1 MIKKTIIISLLLI
14 TTIVAE
20 TITDDSFKEKII
32 GKWEIKIDK
41 ENFKLKGHYIYKE
54 DGTLKSEATLMS
66 SNTKLEFN
74 LSGTWKVKEG
84 NFTTTILKSNYPEV
98 VPVGLSTTD
107 KIIFINQKEFKY
119 KTQTGS
125 ISVQTKLKQ

>member
-54 DGTLKSEATLMS
+54 DDTLKSEATLMS

-74 LSGTWKVKEG
+74 LSGG
-84 NFTTTILKSNYPEV
+84 S
-98 VPVGLSTTD
+98 VP
-107 KIIFINQKEFKY
+107 
-119 KTQTGS
+119 
-125 ISVQTKLKQ
+125 